1 MAYKTKEQLKQEIEA
16 LQSQLKEKQQEDM
29 YNEPA
34 KQLAMM
40 KKAFIDHGF
49 TEEQAYELTFTLVR
63 NQDNVN
69 VGFSPYARG
78 GLIK

>member
-1 MAYKTKEQLKQEIEA
+1 MADKTKDQLKQEIEV
-16 LQSQLKEKQQEDM
+16 LQSQLKEKQQEDI

-40 KKAFIDHGF
+40 KKAFIDNGF
-49 TEEQAYELTFTLVR
+49 TEEQAYELTITLVR
-63 NQDNVN
+63 GQNTKN

-78 GLIK
+78 GLVK